1 MPLETSIRGAV
12 SGLGAEVD
20 SSGNQ
25 LVKLPLTPANMGGLR
40 VFSEEDS
47 GEILGDPS
55 LLSPEVDGDYRWRTA
70 SDLMLDNEILDYT
83 AQNTGKHIY
92 GNTTMTMAWAV
103 GGLSTNAS
111 GITTT
116 TTGARFATRAFFPI
130 MGSASVYCES
140 AVAFDASA
148 TSNTIIDW
156 GLFLDGAAN
165 PFAPTDGVYF
175 RLNSSGLQGVA
186 NFNGS
191 EISTGVFPTSSTDAD
206 PFVYTLN
213 KKYQFIITITQRGAE
228 FWIDNVKY
236 GELAIPAGQGQIC
249 ASAALPFA
257 MRHAIVGGAAG
268 AVLRGVL
275 SYYAVSLGGPT
286 VMTTASIQGQRLHG
300 SYQGLSGGTMGS
312 LVQSG
317 TITTGNAADPTAAVP
332 TTTTAALGT
341 GLGGVFRETATLAVN
356 TDAII
361 DSFQVPAGAVSVP
374 GRRLVIRGLYL
385 SSFVSTVVV
394 GGPNVRRYF
403 LAFGHTAVSLATAE
417 AATTKAPRRIY
428 LPFLQTVTAAQAVST
443 LLDQKTNFV
452 DFGDAPVYVNPGE
465 FVALCVRKTGTVE
478 TSGEYTHMVTPVYG
492 WE

>member
-1 MPLETSIRGAV
+1 MAV
-12 SGLGAEVD
+12 ID
-20 SSGNQ
+20 SGNNSAGKANVDANYN
-25 LVKLPLTPANMGGLR
+25 LKVALPIEDAQMGGIR
-40 VFSEEDS
+40 VFSEDDA
-47 GEILGDPS
+47 GDILGSPT
-55 LLSPEVDGDYRWRTA
+55 LTSPEVDGDYRWRTA
-70 SDLMLDNEILDYT
+70 SDIMLDNEILDYT
-83 AQNTGKHIY
+83 AQNTGKHVY
-92 GNTTMTMAWAV
+92 GNTTMTMVWAV
-103 GGLSTNAS
+103 GGMQTNGS

-130 MGSASVYCES
+130 MGSTSVYVES
-140 AVAFDASA
+140 AIAFDAA
-148 TSNTIIDW
+148 PTSNTIIDW

-175 RLNSSGLQGVA
+175 RLTSAGLQGIA

-191 EISTGVFPTSSTDAD
+191 EVSTGVFGDGAGGNFT
-206 PFVYTLN
+206 YTIN
-213 KKYQFIITITQRGAE
+213 QKYQFIITITQRGAE

-268 AVLRGVL
+268 AVLKATL
-275 SYYAVSLGGPT
+275 SYYAVSLGGPM
-286 VMTTASIQGQRLHG
+286 VITTASVQGQRLHG

-312 LVQSG
+312 LCQTG

-332 TTTTAALGT
+332 TTTTAALGA
-341 GLGGVFRETATLAVN
+341 GLGGVFLETATLAVN

-361 DSFQVPAGAVSVP
+361 MSYQVPAGTVSIP
-374 GRRLVIRGLYL
+374 GRRLVLRGLYL
-385 SSFVSTVVV
+385 SSFVSTVVA

-417 AATTKAPRRIY
+417 AATTKAPRRIQ
-428 LPFLQTVTAAQAVST
+428 LPFMQTVTSAQAVST
-443 LLDQKTNFV
+443 LLDQNTNFV

-465 FVALCVRKTGTVE
+465 FIALCVRKVGTVE
-478 TSGEYTHMVTPVYG
+478 TSGVYTHHVTPVYG